1 LTRFVAFIAG
11 HRASPAQPAQQFP
24 RAAPTEFSAQRGRL
38 TSGDSFGAH
47 GVGERGLKLA
57 DSMFGLID
65 QLCSRSSC
73 DRSVSTA
80 PFSASIIRETVRNCP
95 GSAIRGAVSGT
106 SAGSPWPDIRAGSP
120 PRPGSARS
128 GLARL
133 PHLCQGDNHPD
144 NTVVADL
151 SRPTSAAGQG
161 MEGTGRVTA
170 NPPAT

>member
-1 LTRFVAFIAG
+1 LPVTAQ
-11 HRASPAQPAQQFP
+11 SPAQPAQQFP
-24 RAAPTEFSAQRGRL
+24 RAAPTEFGAQRGRL

-65 QLCSRSSC
+65 PAVLPLELRPQRLDGAFQRLDYPGDSPQLSGIGYQGCSLG
-73 DRSVSTA
+73 DIGGQSVAGHPGRVTA
-80 PFSASIIRETVRNCP
+80 PS
-95 GSAIRGAVSGT
+95 
-106 SAGSPWPDIRAGSP
+106 
-120 PRPGSARS
+120 GSARS

-151 SRPTSAAGQG
+151 SRPLPPPDKEWRGQDG
-161 MEGTGRVTA
+161 
-170 NPPAT
+170 

>member
-1 LTRFVAFIAG
+1 LPVTAQ
-11 HRASPAQPAQQFP
+11 SPAQPAQQFP
-24 RAAPTEFSAQRGRL
+24 RAAPTEFGAQRGRL

-120 PRPGSARS
+120 PRPAAPAV
-128 GLARL
+128 GLLDFRTSVRGTITRTTPLL
-133 PHLCQGDNHPD
+133 PICRGHFRRRTRNGGDRTGNGEPAGHL
-144 NTVVADL
+144 T
-151 SRPTSAAGQG
+151 
-161 MEGTGRVTA
+161 
-170 NPPAT
+170 